1 MQIEDEVLPLL
12 EKELA
17 GPHGSRSAHSS
28 TNHSAEDDEEEKGE
42 EKGGE
47 IDTKKR
53 RNLTKLLGRGRSNAD
68 SNSNSNSNSNGNR
81 SDNKNKKSSE
91 SESES
96 EGGGRR
102 CPVSIDTNI
111 YPNMDSHIQLA
122 FFHPAFAWAGTEH
135 NEPINFEKR
144 APFPTIN
151 LLRAKRVRELC
162 LED

>member
-68 SNSNSNSNSNGNR
+68 SNSNSNR